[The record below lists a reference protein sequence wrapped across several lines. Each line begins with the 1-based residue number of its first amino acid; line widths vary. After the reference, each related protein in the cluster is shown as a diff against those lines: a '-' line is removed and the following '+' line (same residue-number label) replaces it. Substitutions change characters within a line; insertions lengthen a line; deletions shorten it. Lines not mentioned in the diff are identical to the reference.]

1 MKPKYLILLL
11 LSFPLVAVE
20 YHSVHEETYWDLS
33 TGQVAGFYSG
43 KVRSNLVWGDTLN
56 FAIQERWCD
65 KPPLLFITHST
76 TRNIPK
82 GIRENLVDTAMTFDA
97 QLDDDEPKP
106 LEASISGINR
116 IFETTDVVMFTA
128 WVFPEFFLGNPNK
141 VLTLSIPE
149 DSDLYQYFDLPVR
162 QYRMEGFE
170 RILIAAHQQCLDAQ

>member
-11 LSFPLVAVE
+11 LSFPLAAVE
-20 YHSVHEETYWDLS
+20 YESVHEETYWDLS
-33 TGQVAGFYSG
+33 TGKVAGFYSG
-43 KVRSNLVWGDTLN
+43 TVRSNLVWGDTLN
-56 FAIQERWCD
+56 FAIPEGWCD

-82 GIRENLVDTAMTFDA
+82 EIRESLAGTAMTFDA
-97 QLDDDEPKP
+97 QLDDDVPKQ
-106 LEASISGINR
+106 LEASINRVNR

-128 WVFPEFFLGNPNK
+128 WFFPEFFLGNPNK